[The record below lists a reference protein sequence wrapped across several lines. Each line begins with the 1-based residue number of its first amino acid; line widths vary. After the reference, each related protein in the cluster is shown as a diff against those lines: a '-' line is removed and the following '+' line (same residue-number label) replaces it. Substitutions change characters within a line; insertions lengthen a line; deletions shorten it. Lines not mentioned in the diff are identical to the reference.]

1 MVFNWEDLSLV
12 TSEASMKLR
21 IRLNMANLFC
31 TCNLKEESDS
41 SDVGSL
47 ILLVNVFP
55 APSLLL
61 TLEVSIFD
69 VFVLQIASQPAAD
82 H

>member
-1 MVFNWEDLSLV
+1 
-12 TSEASMKLR
+12 
-21 IRLNMANLFC
+21 
-31 TCNLKEESDS
+31 
-41 SDVGSL
+41 
-47 ILLVNVFP
+47 LVNVFP

-69 VFVLQIASQPAAD
+69 VFVLQIASRPVAD